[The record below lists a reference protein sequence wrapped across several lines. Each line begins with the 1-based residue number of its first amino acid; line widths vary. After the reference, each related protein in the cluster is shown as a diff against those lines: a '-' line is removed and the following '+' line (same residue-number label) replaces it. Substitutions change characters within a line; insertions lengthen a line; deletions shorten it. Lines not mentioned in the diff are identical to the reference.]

1 MAKQEIGMTTT
12 QGFIDPT
19 VKTYTPLLSEILTK
33 VNNAKNKTQK
43 VKILKEHDCLPLRQI
58 LIWAFDPN
66 VESALPPGKPP
77 FIENDAPEG
86 TEHTSLRTEGDKL
99 YYYVKGGMDSL
110 QSIKREQ
117 MFVQLLEGLHK
128 DEAELLCNVKD
139 KRLHQV
145 YKGLSSVVVKE
156 GLGLDDDYKVI

>member
-12 QGFIDPT
+12 QGFVDPT
-19 VKTYTPLLSEILTK
+19 VKTYTPLLSEVLTK
-33 VNNAKNKTQK
+33 VNNAKTKAQK

-66 VESALPPGKPP
+66 VESALPEGRPP

-86 TEHTSLRTEGDKL
+86 TEHTTLRKEGDKL

-110 QSIKREQ
+110 QSMRREQ

-145 YKGLSSVVVKE
+145 YKGLSKEVVKE
-156 GLGLDDDYKVI
+156 GLGLDDNFKVI

>member
-1 MAKQEIGMTTT
+1 MAEQ
-12 QGFIDPT
+12 
-19 VKTYTPLLSEILTK
+19 TYAPLLSEILTK
-33 VNNAKNKTQK
+33 VNNAKTKAQK
-43 VKILKEHDCLPLRQI
+43 IKILQENDCLPLRQI

-66 VESALPPGKPP
+66 VESALPEGKPP
-77 FIENDAPEG
+77 FIENDAPAG
-86 TEHTSLRTEGDKL
+86 TEHTTLRKEGDKL
-99 YYYVKGGMDSL
+99 YYYVKGGAD
-110 QSIKREQ
+110 QIQTTRREQ

-139 KRLHQV
+139 KKLSQI